1 MKSKSKKQFQQGV
14 RIDFSLQQVG
24 GYFTLIASLDSWQLL
39 VYSLTL
45 NHINITHYVCQ
56 VASVMSN
63 PLQPYGPGSSV
74 HGILQTR
81 ILEWVAGPSSRDLP
95 DPGIEPASLM
105 SPALAGEFFTT
116 STTWEAPLNVSPTQ
130 LPLARSAK
138 GLWPLPRPLN
148 FWGSMTRSQKRHNG
162 PNQLQRKYLTFANF
176 TKTTTIGTQCL
187 WEGIT
192 PWGALFK
199 PH

>member
-1 MKSKSKKQFQQGV
+1 
-14 RIDFSLQQVG
+14 
-24 GYFTLIASLDSWQLL
+24 
-39 VYSLTL
+39 
-45 NHINITHYVCQ
+45 
-56 VASVMSN
+56 MSN
-63 PLQPYGPGSSV
+63 PLQPYEPSSSV

-81 ILEWVAGPSSRDLP
+81 ILEWVARPSSRDLS
-95 DPGIEPASLM
+95 DPGIKPASLM
-105 SPALAGEFFTT
+105 SPALAGEFFT
-116 STTWEAPLNVSPTQ
+116 WEAPLNISPTQ

-138 GLWPLPRPLN
+138 ALWPLPRPLSLR
-148 FWGSMTRSQKRHNG
+148 GSMTRSQKRYSG
-162 PNQLQRKYLTFANF
+162 PNQLQWKNLTFANF